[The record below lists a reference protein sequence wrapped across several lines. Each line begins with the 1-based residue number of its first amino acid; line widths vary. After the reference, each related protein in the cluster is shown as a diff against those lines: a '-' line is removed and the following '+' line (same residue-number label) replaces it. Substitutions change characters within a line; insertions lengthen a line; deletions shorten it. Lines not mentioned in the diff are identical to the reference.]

1 VTGYQASHTSLTEVE
16 QEIAARRP
24 EHSIDPTLDRIADLV
39 RLLGDPQRA
48 YPVIHITGTN
58 GKTSTARMIDALLR
72 ARGLRTGLFT
82 SPHLTSMRE
91 RISLDGQPI
100 DAQRFVDLYEEIAP
114 YASMVDGHQPVPMS
128 FFEVL
133 TGMAFAAFAD
143 APVDVAVV
151 EVGMGGTWDST
162 NVADGVVA
170 VVTPVSLDHTR
181 YLGSTVEEIAADKG
195 GIIKPGAVA
204 VLAQQPVAAA
214 EVLLRRAAEVGA
226 TVAREGLEFGVLDRD
241 LAVGGQL
248 LELRGLHGDYHEVF
262 LPLFGAHQAG
272 NAACALAAVEA
283 FGGAGDGDLPGAA
296 APLGETWVKEAFA
309 SVRSPGRL
317 EIVRRSPVILV
328 DAAHNPA
335 GMAAAMEAVTEAFT
349 FTRLVGVLAISADKD
364 AAAILDE
371 LEPVVSDLVV
381 TRNSSP
387 RSMEVTKLTD
397 LAEAVFGQDRVYAAP
412 RLDEAI
418 DVAVTLADEAGAG
431 DGRPGA
437 LLPGAAG
444 VLITGSVITAGDA
457 RALLVPA
464 GHADDLGQPAAP
476 ERGVAGLAE
485 PDPADQDPG
494 DLAEPDLADRDLAD
508 RDLGEPEPGE
518 PEPGEPDLGGPGSP

>member
-1 VTGYQASHTSLTEVE
+1 
-16 QEIAARRP
+16 
-24 EHSIDPTLDRIADLV
+24 
-39 RLLGDPQRA
+39 
-48 YPVIHITGTN
+48 
-58 GKTSTARMIDALLR
+58 
-72 ARGLRTGLFT
+72 
-82 SPHLTSMRE
+82 
-91 RISLDGQPI
+91 
-100 DAQRFVDLYEEIAP
+100 
-114 YASMVDGHQPVPMS
+114 
-128 FFEVL
+128 
-133 TGMAFAAFAD
+133 
-143 APVDVAVV
+143 
-151 EVGMGGTWDST
+151 
-162 NVADGVVA
+162 
-170 VVTPVSLDHTR
+170 
-181 YLGSTVEEIAADKG
+181 
-195 GIIKPGAVA
+195 
-204 VLAQQPVAAA
+204 
-214 EVLLRRAAEVGA
+214 
-226 TVAREGLEFGVLDRD
+226 
-241 LAVGGQL
+241 
-248 LELRGLHGDYHEVF
+248 
-262 LPLFGAHQAG
+262 
-272 NAACALAAVEA
+272 
-283 FGGAGDGDLPGAA
+283 
-296 APLGETWVKEAFA
+296 
-309 SVRSPGRL
+309 
-317 EIVRRSPVILV
+317 
-328 DAAHNPA
+328 
-335 GMAAAMEAVTEAFT
+335 MAAAMEAVTEAFT

-485 PDPADQDPG
+485 PDPAEQDPG
-494 DLAEPDLADRDLAD
+494 DLAEPDLADRN
-508 RDLGEPEPGE
+508 LGEPEPGE